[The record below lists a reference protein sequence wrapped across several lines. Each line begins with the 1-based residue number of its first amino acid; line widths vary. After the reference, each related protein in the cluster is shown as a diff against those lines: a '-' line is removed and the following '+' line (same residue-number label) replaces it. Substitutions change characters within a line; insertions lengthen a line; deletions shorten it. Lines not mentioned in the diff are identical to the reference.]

1 MPPSRIDE
9 QTAGRQGGPRSA
21 AGFDSVS
28 GARPRP
34 TCGLLISDADPWML
48 YRRTGDHAKAEEHL
62 ITATAMYRDMG
73 MNLWL
78 DKAEAEQKACA

>member
-1 MPPSRIDE
+1 
-9 QTAGRQGGPRSA
+9 
-21 AGFDSVS
+21 
-28 GARPRP
+28 
-34 TCGLLISDADPWML
+34 ML